1 MAAEGQ
7 SDTMVSA
14 IEVRMKERCGIEFL
28 HVEKMA
34 PTDIHRHL
42 LNVFGGQRVNMST
55 VRQWVM
61 RFSSIMV
68 TLDHLLW
75 CRFLQMQHAGSYL
88 LLVKMHS

>member
-34 PTDIHRHL
+34 PTAIHQHL
-42 LNVFGGQRVNMST
+42 LNVYSDKTVDVCT
-55 VRQWVM
+55 VR
-61 RFSSIMV
+61 
-68 TLDHLLW
+68 
-75 CRFLQMQHAGSYL
+75 
-88 LLVKMHS
+88 

>member
-34 PTDIHRHL
+34 PTDFHGCL
-42 LNVFGGQRVNMST
+42 LNIYGDQAVDVST
-55 VRQWVM
+55 VRQWVVC
-61 RFSSIMV
+61 FSS
-68 TLDHLLW
+68 DSNDS
-75 CRFLQMQHAGSYL
+75 GSP
-88 LLVKMHS
+88 LLVQIFMSTHAESYSLLAKMQS